1 MSKIKQFFSSSKSQP
16 PQIDPV
22 EEELRNMFPFDD
34 TIHSQL
40 LDRNVVLDLENVF
53 FRWKTPFLKQRMQYI
68 MDKSPYKTF
77 YEGLKY
83 ELGYCGVT
91 ANKEIAYQIYKDGA
105 DNAND
110 VFCMYRLYVIHL
122 RDYNKFNMF
131 RDRIQEKWYL
141 FKCVAYSESAIIDK
155 AGYLFQRIDPIYE
168 AELHFAL
175 EDSKGE
181 KFDRMLQL
189 LTKNKKY
196 NFRKRD
202 IILIR
207 FCFHYV
213 FNWLDQENLLHE
225 AEQLCFVNNSQGL
238 NILAYISKKLF
249 YDKRLFEIYIKEA
262 IRQGNNNASLDY
274 SKYLFEEAL
283 QKEKAVEVALKGA
296 NTNFKCGRLYC
307 TLLAYTIDYEKLKD
321 DQLLQSTVITSME
334 YLINCL
340 VIDDIYAAFEFFH
353 LLKVLIN
360 HYGLVNNL
368 LERYKEFINEFGR
381 FIKEVIY
388 KKDYVINCFGWTD
401 SYSELVTVE
410 VMYYC
415 YNFSTDEYPT
425 IPGDELA
432 NVMFD
437 VYESNTNLLNQQL
450 YYYYVFKIRKKLS
463 KDSLFMRGKLEES
476 EKQLVKISKKVYE
489 DHFSTAPS
497 TFYLLGRMHEKGYG
511 INKDEK
517 LAFSYYYITNQKKG
531 KLNFFAPNFLSYR
544 KFKAKKKIESPYFK
558 KIEED
563 FKSKVVTKFIDDD
576 DKICCICYVNMKNI
590 AFIPCMHKIC
600 SDCYAK
606 IPDNEK
612 CPICRGII
620 LFPKKLD

>member
-1 MSKIKQFFSSSKSQP
+1 MSRIKQIFSSSKSKE
-16 PQIDPV
+16 PQIDPIDN
-22 EEELRNMFPFDD
+22 ELKTLFPFND
-34 TIHSQL
+34 TIHPQL
-40 LDRNVVLDLENVF
+40 LERNVVIDWETVF
-53 FRWKTPFLKQRMQYI
+53 FKWKTPFLRQRMQYI
-68 MDKSPYKTF
+68 MSKSPYKLF

-83 ELGYCGVT
+83 EFGQGGVT
-91 ANKEIAYQIYKDGA
+91 ANKEKAYQIYKDGA

-155 AGYLFQRIDPIYE
+155 SDYLFQRIDPIYE

-189 LTKNKKY
+189 LTKYPKY

-202 IILIR
+202 IILMR

-213 FNWLDQENLLHE
+213 FNWLDQDNLLQE

-249 YDKRLFEIYIKEA
+249 YDKRLFELYINEA

-274 SKYLFEEAL
+274 SKYLFEESL
-283 QKEKAVEVALKGA
+283 QKEKAIEVALKGS
-296 NTNFKCGRLYC
+296 NTNYKCGRLYC

-321 DQLLQSTVITSME
+321 DQLLQSTVVTSME

-353 LLKVLIN
+353 LLKILIK
-360 HYGLVNNL
+360 HYGLERNL
-368 LERYKEFINEFGR
+368 KERYKEFINEFHS
-381 FIKEVIY
+381 FIRKVLFE
-388 KKDYVINCFGWTD
+388 KDYVINCFGWTD

-415 YNFSTDEYPT
+415 YNFNESAFHT
-425 IPGDELA
+425 IQGNELESLMF
-432 NVMFD
+432 NVYD
-437 VYESNTNLLNQQL
+437 SNTNLLNQQL
-450 YYYYVFKIRKKLS
+450 YYYYVFKIRKNLANSSQYMKE
-463 KDSLFMRGKLEES
+463 KFKES
-476 EKQLVKISKKVYE
+476 QKQLVKISKKVYE

-511 INKDEK
+511 IEKDED

-531 KLNFFAPNFLSYR
+531 KLNFFAPTFLAYR
-544 KFKAKKKIESPYFK
+544 KYKAKKKIESPYFK

-563 FKSKVVTKFIDDD
+563 FKSKVVTKYVDDD
-576 DKICCICYVNMKNI
+576 DKICCICYVNIKNI

-600 SDCYAK
+600 SDCYAR
-606 IPDNEK
+606 IQDNEK

-620 LFPKKLD
+620 LFPKKID